1 MWSRIDWWGQG
12 CQGLVG
18 VAFVL
23 PPTVGVA
30 FVLPPTTAGMLC
42 VLPCVQVCVK
52 EHETTPPGYLTES
65 DLIALMEKHA
75 IGTVCEHISRHA
87 GRQ

>member
-1 MWSRIDWWGQG
+1 MVREWWVWSRIDRWGQG
-12 CQGLVG
+12 CQGL
-18 VAFVL
+18 
-23 PPTVGVA
+23 VGVA